1 MEGIMIAHGLI
12 RINKTTA
19 IPLSSI
25 LEICGPY
32 DSWSDDN
39 GEDYDRPGPGRE
51 PYRYVLVKYSMP
63 RDSSSRY
70 TVYEAYMDLD
80 VYERLFGV
88 SAQPAT
94 SGVREVGW

>member
-32 DSWSDDN
+32 DSWMDDD
-39 GEDYDRPGPGRE
+39 GEDYDGPE
-51 PYRYVLVKYSMP
+51 PAG
-63 RDSSSRY
+63 SR
-70 TVYEAYMDLD
+70 T
-80 VYERLFGV
+80 G
-88 SAQPAT
+88 T
-94 SGVREVGW
+94 CW

>member
-25 LEICGPY
+25 LRISGPY
-32 DSWSDDN
+32 DKWSDDG
-39 GEDYDRPGPGRE
+39 GEEYDKPGKGRE
-51 PYRYVLVKYSMP
+51 PFRYVMVEYIMPNYS
-63 RDSSSRY
+63 SGH
-70 TVYEAYMDLD
+70 TVNEAYMDLD

-88 SAQPAT
+88 PAQPAT
-94 SGVREVGW
+94 TGAREVGW